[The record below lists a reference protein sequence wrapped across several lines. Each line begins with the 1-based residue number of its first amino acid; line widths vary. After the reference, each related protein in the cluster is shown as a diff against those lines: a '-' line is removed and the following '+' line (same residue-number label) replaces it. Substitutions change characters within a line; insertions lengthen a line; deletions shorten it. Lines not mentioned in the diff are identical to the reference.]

1 MEASSYQF
9 ALAGSSLPTKAKRP
23 SPSPSAMININ
34 TMAIVLSGDSHRE
47 NLKVFITFVFV
58 GC

>member
-9 ALAGSSLPTKAKRP
+9 ALAGSSLPTKTKRP
-23 SPSPSAMININ
+23 SPSGMIKIN
-34 TMAIVLSGDSHRE
+34 TMAIVLSGDSNRE
-47 NLKVFITFVFV
+47 NLKVFMTFVLV